1 MMFSCWIELWKKL
14 LLLFVNLATY
24 LREDFRE
31 SFATTVWA
39 FAEHMGKQEL
49 SRPFRGESGGAYLRP
64 KALLFVHCKE
74 NRRRLA
80 VSGGHVFFVLLL
92 VVCRSVRRRW
102 PWNGAA
108 LRKTPM
114 TCHLWTWGQQV
125 ENVLK
130 LKRLEMANLVLLTS
144 CLHTFSSF
152 QKICLRLKSVWA
164 PKSVGSPAFFTQQ
177 LPIHWDNLKVLKEN
191 TFLVLSDRLEF
202 PQC

>member
-1 MMFSCWIELWKKL
+1 MDPKGNSEHWPYTKLEFRPCELWKKL

-24 LREDFRE
+24 LREDFRV

-102 PWNGAA
+102 SRAGVTIGTCTCQLSRLSRSTFAFAIFREAA
-108 LRKTPM
+108 FSFRAGTP
-114 TCHLWTWGQQV
+114 
-125 ENVLK
+125 
-130 LKRLEMANLVLLTS
+130 
-144 CLHTFSSF
+144 
-152 QKICLRLKSVWA
+152 
-164 PKSVGSPAFFTQQ
+164 
-177 LPIHWDNLKVLKEN
+177 D
-191 TFLVLSDRLEF
+191 
-202 PQC
+202 